1 MADVVVFAP
10 SPLLTVTL
18 EDEAGS
24 ADIHVHAGGQGVW
37 QARMLRTLGRDVAI
51 CAALI
56 GETGRAVR
64 HLLEDEGIEVHAV
77 ERAGHG
83 AAYVHDRR
91 AGQREPVAELPG
103 DALTRHD
110 LDELYAVVL
119 REAMNARVVL
129 LSGPATDGVLPDDVY
144 RRLAADLAA
153 AGIPVVAD
161 LAGTRLAAA
170 LAGGVHVAKVS
181 QDELVDAGAVTGT
194 SVPELVAAARRL
206 RQAGAH
212 NVVVTRSDR
221 PALLVEA
228 GSTHAV
234 RVPAMEEVDVRGA
247 GDSFTAALV
256 AALADGE
263 PLHDA
268 VRIGVAAGAL
278 NVTRHGLGTGDAE
291 AIRRLREHVELV
303 PLDDDEA
310 EMVTLDELASRTEVD
325 RP

>member
-110 LDELYAVVL
+110 LDELFAVVL

-129 LSGPATDGVLPDDVY
+129 LSGPATDGILPDDVY

-212 NVVVTRSDR
+212 NVVVTRADR
-221 PALLVEA
+221 DRFQLRPDVVGHRGRRARRTRSVCPRWRRWTCAAPA
-228 GSTHAV
+228 
-234 RVPAMEEVDVRGA
+234 
-247 GDSFTAALV
+247 
-256 AALADGE
+256 
-263 PLHDA
+263 
-268 VRIGVAAGAL
+268 
-278 NVTRHGLGTGDAE
+278 TRS
-291 AIRRLREHVELV
+291 RR
-303 PLDDDEA
+303 PSWPPSP
-310 EMVTLDELASRTEVD
+310 TASRSTT
-325 RP
+325 PCGSASPPAPST

>member
-1 MADVVVFAP
+1 MADVVIFAP
-10 SPLLTVTL
+10 APLLTVTL

-24 ADIHVHAGGQGVW
+24 PDIHVHAGGQGVW
-37 QARMLRTLGRDVAI
+37 QARMLCTLGRDVAI
-51 CAALI
+51 CAALF
-56 GETGRAVR
+56 GETGRVVR

-77 ERAGHG
+77 EHPGHG

-91 AGQREPVAELPG
+91 GGEREPVAELPG

-110 LDELYAVVL
+110 LDDLYALVL

-129 LSGPATDGVLPDDVY
+129 LSGPAADGILPADVY

-153 AGIPVVAD
+153 IGIPVVAD
-161 LAGTRLAAA
+161 LAGARLAAA

-181 QDELVDAGAVTGT
+181 QDELANTADLEGT
-194 SVPELVAAARRL
+194 SVPELVAAAKRL
-206 RQAGAH
+206 RGSGAV
-212 NVVVTRSDR
+212 NVLVTRANQ
-221 PALLVEA
+221 PALLIEA
-228 GSTHAV
+228 DSTHAV
-234 RVPAMEEVDVRGA
+234 RFPPMVEVDVRGA

-256 AALADGE
+256 AALAEGE

-291 AIRRLREHVELV
+291 AIRRLRKHVELI

-310 EMVTLDELASRTEVD
+310 EMVTLDELAARTEVD
-325 RP
+325 PP